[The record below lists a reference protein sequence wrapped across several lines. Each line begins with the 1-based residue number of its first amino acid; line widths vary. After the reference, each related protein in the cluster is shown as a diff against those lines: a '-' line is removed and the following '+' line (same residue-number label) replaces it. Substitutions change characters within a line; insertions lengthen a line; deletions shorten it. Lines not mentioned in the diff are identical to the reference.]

1 VLLVVGSGMKI
12 WPKTRFEKKGSFW
25 PIIEVRTSDQPLG
38 TRPPN
43 WNANTLV
50 PRHTGLGNYKL
61 NQ

>member
-1 VLLVVGSGMKI
+1 MLLVIGSGMKI

-25 PIIEVRTSDQPLG
+25 PIFEVRTSDQPLG

-50 PRHTGLGNYKL
+50 PRDTGLGNYRL